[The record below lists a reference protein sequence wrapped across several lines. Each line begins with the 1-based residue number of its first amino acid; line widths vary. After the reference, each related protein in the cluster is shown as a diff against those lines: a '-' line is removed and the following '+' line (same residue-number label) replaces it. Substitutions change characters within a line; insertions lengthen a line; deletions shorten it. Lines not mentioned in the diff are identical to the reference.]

1 LLVFWFKSQNP
12 FLGFN
17 FFLMNLLIIWGLLL
31 LILGIVALVVPAVF
45 TYSSLIF
52 FGAVMFASGL
62 MWVFFNLNSKH
73 SGAGGWFKPF
83 ILILIG
89 LLFMLFPDQTL
100 VILSV
105 FLLIYLLTD
114 AFASFWLA
122 IELKAKLKSWFLM
135 LLNGFADLVLA
146 AILIWALPH
155 PKLLAQLFG
164 IIIGVSLVIDGV
176 LLLWYGWRLKIYIE
190 KYKKLVASQNQT

>member
-1 LLVFWFKSQNP
+1 
-12 FLGFN
+12 
-17 FFLMNLLIIWGLLL
+17 MNLLIIWGLLL

-52 FGAVMFASGL
+52 FGAVMFAAGL

-73 SGAGGWFKPF
+73 TAAGGWFKPF
-83 ILILIG
+83 ILLLIG

-122 IELKAKLKSWFLM
+122 VELKAKLKSWFLM

-190 KYKKLVASQNQT
+190 KYGKLVASENQE